1 MSASRSLHEPPAAM
15 QVIQMLA
22 GKSVA
27 QAISVAAELGIA
39 DALKDAPKH
48 VEELAAATSTHA
60 PSLYRLLRALASVGI
75 FTEIEDRQF
84 GLTPLAACLRSD
96 APDSIRNLAR
106 WYGVP
111 LILRGWE
118 ELLHSVK
125 TGETG
130 VKQALGVTDSF
141 AYMSEHPEQAQI
153 FHACMTEISRKN
165 MPGIVGA
172 YDFGRFRKIVDVG
185 GSHGLLLAAILRRY
199 PGPHGVVFDLPR
211 VVEGTQRAI
220 AADGLTERCEA
231 VGGNFFESVPAG
243 ADAYVLK
250 QVIHDWDDAPAVAIL
265 RNVRQAIKP
274 EGRLLLLEVVIPP
287 GNEPSLSKL
296 SDLGMLVVAGGRER
310 TEIEYRALFAAAGFT
325 LTAIHPTASGQSV
338 IEGVPLT
345 GVKPQ

>member
-1 MSASRSLHEPPAAM
+1 VSSPRPLHEPTAAV

-22 GKSVA
+22 GRSVS

-39 DALKDAPKH
+39 DVLKDAAMH
-48 VEELAAATSTHA
+48 VDELAAATSTHA

-75 FTEIEDRQF
+75 FAETENRQF
-84 GLTPLAACLRSD
+84 RVTPLAACLRGD

-111 LILRGWE
+111 LILHSWD

-130 VKQALGVTDSF
+130 VKQALGVTDLFS
-141 AYMSEHPEQAQI
+141 YMSEHPEQAQI
-153 FHACMTEISRKN
+153 FHDCMSEISRKN
-165 MPGIVGA
+165 APGIVGA

-185 GSHGLLLAAILRRY
+185 GSHGLLLSAILQRY
-199 PGPHGVVFDLPR
+199 PGPQGVVFDLSR
-211 VVEGTQRAI
+211 VVEGTRRAI

-231 VGGNFFESVPAG
+231 VSGNFFEYVPAG

-265 RNVRQAIKP
+265 RNIRQAIP
-274 EGRLLLLEVVIPP
+274 PGGRLLLIEFVIPP
-287 GNEPSLSKL
+287 ANEPSLSKFF
-296 SDLGMLVVAGGRER
+296 DLGMLVVTGGRER
-310 TEIEYRALFAAAGFT
+310 NEIEYRDLFAAAGFT
-325 LTAIHPTASGQSV
+325 LIAIHPTASPQCV
-338 IEGVPLT
+338 IEGAPMT
-345 GVKPQ
+345 AG

>member
-1 MSASRSLHEPPAAM
+1 MSSTRPLHEPPAAL
-15 QVIQMLA
+15 QVIQMIH
-22 GKSVA
+22 GKHVS

-75 FTEIEDRQF
+75 FAEIGNRQF
-84 GLTPLAACLRSD
+84 SLTPLAACLRGD

-106 WYGVP
+106 WYGAP
-111 LILRGWE
+111 LSLRGWE

-130 VKQALGVTDSF
+130 VKQALGVTDTFS
-141 AYMSEHPEQAQI
+141 YLSEHPEQEQI

-165 MPGIVGA
+165 TPGIVGA
-172 YDFGRFRKIVDVG
+172 YDYGRFRKIVDVG
-185 GSHGLLLAAILRRY
+185 GSHGLLLSAILRRY
-199 PGPHGVVFDLPR
+199 PGPRGVVFDLPR
-211 VVEGTQRAI
+211 VVEGAQRAI

-231 VGGNFFESVPAG
+231 VAGSFFESVPAG

-265 RNVRQAIKP
+265 RNVRQAIQP
-274 EGRLLLLEVVIPP
+274 EGRLLLIEIVIPP

-296 SDLGMLVVAGGRER
+296 SDLAMLVVAGGRER
-310 TEIEYRALFAAAGFT
+310 TAIDYGDLFAAAGFT
-325 LTAIHPTASGQSV
+325 PIAIHPTASPQCA
-338 IEGVPLT
+338 IEGVPLAAS
-345 GVKPQ
+345 

>member
-1 MSASRSLHEPPAAM
+1 MSSTRALHEPPAAM
-15 QVIQMLA
+15 QVIQMIH
-22 GKSVA
+22 GRNVSR
-27 QAISVAAELGIA
+27 AISVAAELGIA

-60 PSLYRLLRALASVGI
+60 PSLYRMLRALASAGI
-75 FTEIEDRQF
+75 FAEIGNRQF
-84 GLTPLAACLRSD
+84 SLTPLAACLRGD

-130 VKQALGVTDSF
+130 IKRALGVADSF
-141 AYMSEHPEQAQI
+141 AYMSEHPDEEQI

-165 MPGIVGA
+165 TPGIVGA

-185 GSHGLLLAAILRRY
+185 GSHGLLLSAILRRY
-199 PGPHGVVFDLPR
+199 PGPRGVVFDLPR
-211 VVEGTQRAI
+211 VVEGTRRAI
-220 AADGLTERCEA
+220 AADGLAERCEA
-231 VGGNFFESVPAG
+231 VAGNFFESVPTG

-265 RNVRQAIKP
+265 RNVRQAIQP
-274 EGRLLLLEVVIPP
+274 EGRLLLIEFVIPP
-287 GNEPSLSKL
+287 GNEPSLSKFF
-296 SDLGMLVVAGGRER
+296 DLDMLVVAGGRER
-310 TEIEYRALFAAAGFT
+310 TEIEYRDLFAAAGLA

-338 IEGVPLT
+338 IEGVP
-345 GVKPQ
+345 VAAS